1 MFKNRVD
8 YVLCCFWNFYPCLL
22 LYYFLFEI
30 FSFCF
35 KKMESREG
43 ARCLIAREWRFH
55 AFLAKWPTPDSA
67 TVWYRHIA
75 LRSLMKQ
82 IYSSTFLKISH
93 FRWPRPSQCFSSS
106 SETDLLCS
114 LDRQYWKV
122 HGNKVAVIQIAYTFV
137 KLRWMNHFIFT
148 TMLIY

>member
-35 KKMESREG
+35 KKMEGREG
-43 ARCLIAREWRFH
+43 ARCLIAREWRFY
-55 AFLAKWPTPDSA
+55 AFLAKWPTDSA

-82 IYSSTFLKISH
+82 IYSSTFLKISD

-122 HGNKVAVIQIAYTFV
+122 HGNKVAVILIAYTFV
-137 KLRWMNHFIFT
+137 KLRWMNHLIFT